1 MKKAASTKIGILG
14 GTFDPVHYGHLRT
27 AEEIG
32 QELGLERVYLIPAAS
47 PPHKMRDP
55 VTPFNH
61 RLAMVRLG
69 VRESALLEAL
79 DLEGRRAG
87 LSYSFD
93 TLKELKSRFGMNAEI
108 FFLVGSDAFFEIRTW
123 KNYRKLFDYAHFVI
137 IPRIGYDLKT
147 LHNLISGLDQSVKK
161 QQNENVYTMLSGN
174 HVIICKSTLL
184 DISGTEIRDMVRR
197 GKSITFLVPETVRA
211 YILREG
217 LYRFHEDHR

>member
-1 MKKAASTKIGILG
+1 VKKTASARIGILG
-14 GTFDPVHYGHLRT
+14 GTFDPVHLGHLRT

-32 QELGLERVYLIPAAS
+32 QGLGLERVYLIPAAS
-47 PPHKMRDP
+47 PPHKMHDP
-55 VTPFNH
+55 ITPFDH

-108 FFLVGSDAFFEIRTW
+108 FFLVGSDAFLEIRTW

-137 IPRIGYDLKT
+137 IPRIGYDLET
-147 LHNLISGLDQSVKK
+147 LHNFVSGLDQSVKK
-161 QQNENVYTMLSGN
+161 QQDENVYTMPSGN
-174 HVIICKSTLL
+174 HVIIYQCTLL
-184 DISGTEIRDMVRR
+184 DISGTGIRDMVRR
-197 GKSITFLVPETVRA
+197 GKSITFLVPEAVRT
-211 YILREG
+211 YIFREG